1 MHRVNLNQTLFNEKV
16 YQYATFGIALV
27 SMNGDILAVNPAMTR
42 MFGYTEEEFRTF
54 NFAGLSHPEDEIRS
68 IDDIHRMLGEEDTEL
83 QFEKQY
89 VQKSGR
95 LLWVMLTMRLFR
107 DDAGGPLYYLAQI
120 IDISKQ
126 KESEQKLIESV
137 ERYTSL
143 KKYNHD
149 AVISLDLEGNI
160 INGNNM
166 AEKLTGYSIRKELMG
181 MNLSR
186 LIGQANVDRILAEA
200 LYDNTVE
207 QNIDA
212 IYTKSGDRIEVL
224 TSIAPIFVNNQN
236 IGFYL
241 ICKDISEQK
250 KLMIAKEL
258 AESTNR
264 SKSEFLAM
272 MSHEIRTP
280 MNGVIGMTDLLL
292 ETTLL
297 DDEQKYYVEVIRK
310 SGDTLLNIINDIL
323 DLSKIEAGKSELQ
336 DRAFG
341 LRDCIKDALDVVSAR
356 AEEKGLA
363 LSCEV
368 GFDVPDVIC
377 ADPERLKQVLLN
389 LVGNAVKFTPSGS
402 VSVTVKH
409 VTGEGES
416 PQLAFTVKD
425 TGIGIPPDKLSDIF
439 EPFSQVD
446 NFMNR
451 NHEGTGLGL
460 AISKKVVQLMG
471 GDIYAESGGLKS
483 GSAFTFTIGYKPA
496 AMENGDG
503 QSESLTLP
511 PRSIRILLAE
521 DNFVNQLVLTKM
533 LEKLGHT
540 VSVVDNGREAVQ
552 AVLNEKFDLIFMDLN
567 MPGLNGLDA
576 SKLIKE
582 TLGEGNSPVIV
593 AVTAN
598 ALKGDRE
605 KCLSAGMDD
614 YISKPVRREA
624 VARLLGKY
632 LFKELASS

>member
-1 MHRVNLNQTLFNEKV
+1 MHRVNLNQTLFNEQV
-16 YQYATFGIALV
+16 YQYASFGIALV
-27 SMNGDILAVNPAMTR
+27 SMKGEILAVNPAMTR
-42 MFGYTEEEFRTF
+42 MFGYSEEEFLSF
-54 NFAGLSHPEDEIRS
+54 NFTGLSHPEDEVQS
-68 IDDIHRMLGEEDTEL
+68 IEDIHRMLGEEETEL
-83 QFEKQY
+83 QIEKRY
-89 VQKSGR
+89 LQKSGR
-95 LLWVMLTMRLFR
+95 LLWVMMTMRLFR
-107 DDAGGPLYYLAQI
+107 DDAGCPLYYLAQI

-166 AEKLTGYSIRKELMG
+166 AEKLTGYSIRTELMG

-186 LIGQANVDRILAEA
+186 LIGQANVDRILGEG
-200 LYDNTVE
+200 LYDNTVD

-212 IYTKSGDRIEVL
+212 IFTKSGERIEVL

-264 SKSEFLAM
+264 SKSEFLAV

-280 MNGVIGMTDLLL
+280 LNGVIGMTDLLL

-323 DLSKIEAGKSELQ
+323 DLSKIEAGKSEIHE
-336 DRAFG
+336 RAFG
-341 LRDCIKDALDVVSAR
+341 LRDCIKDVLAIVSAR
-356 AEEKGLA
+356 AEEKGLE
-363 LSCEV
+363 LNCQV
-368 GFDVPDVIC
+368 GFDVPDMIC

-402 VSVTVKH
+402 ISVSVKH

-416 PQLAFTVKD
+416 PQLVFAVKD
-425 TGIGIPPDKLSDIF
+425 TGIGIPPDKLVDIF

-460 AISKKVVQLMG
+460 AISRKVVQLMG
-471 GDIYAESGGLKS
+471 GGIHAESGGS
-483 GSAFTFTIGYKPA
+483 NTGSAFTFTIGYKPA
-496 AMENGDG
+496 VMGNGDG
-503 QSESLTLP
+503 QMEVLKLP

-533 LEKLGHT
+533 LERLGHS
-540 VSVVDNGREAVQ
+540 VSVVDNGRDAVR
-552 AVLNEKFDLIFMDLN
+552 AALSGEFDLIFMDIN

-576 SKLIKE
+576 SKQIKE
-582 TLGEGNSPVIV
+582 NLSEGNCPVIV

-605 KCLSAGMDD
+605 KCLAAGMDD

-624 VARLLGKY
+624 IVKLLGKY
-632 LFKELASS
+632 LFRELASS

>member
-241 ICKDISEQK
+241 ICKDI
-250 KLMIAKEL
+250 
-258 AESTNR
+258 
-264 SKSEFLAM
+264 
-272 MSHEIRTP
+272 
-280 MNGVIGMTDLLL
+280 
-292 ETTLL
+292 
-297 DDEQKYYVEVIRK
+297 
-310 SGDTLLNIINDIL
+310 
-323 DLSKIEAGKSELQ
+323 
-336 DRAFG
+336 
-341 LRDCIKDALDVVSAR
+341 
-356 AEEKGLA
+356 
-363 LSCEV
+363 
-368 GFDVPDVIC
+368 
-377 ADPERLKQVLLN
+377 
-389 LVGNAVKFTPSGS
+389 
-402 VSVTVKH
+402 
-409 VTGEGES
+409 
-416 PQLAFTVKD
+416 
-425 TGIGIPPDKLSDIF
+425 
-439 EPFSQVD
+439 
-446 NFMNR
+446 
-451 NHEGTGLGL
+451 
-460 AISKKVVQLMG
+460 
-471 GDIYAESGGLKS
+471 
-483 GSAFTFTIGYKPA
+483 
-496 AMENGDG
+496 
-503 QSESLTLP
+503 
-511 PRSIRILLAE
+511 
-521 DNFVNQLVLTKM
+521 
-533 LEKLGHT
+533 
-540 VSVVDNGREAVQ
+540 
-552 AVLNEKFDLIFMDLN
+552 
-567 MPGLNGLDA
+567 
-576 SKLIKE
+576 
-582 TLGEGNSPVIV
+582 
-593 AVTAN
+593 
-598 ALKGDRE
+598 
-605 KCLSAGMDD
+605 
-614 YISKPVRREA
+614 
-624 VARLLGKY
+624 
-632 LFKELASS
+632 